1 MADLD
6 TLKQELVETCAAI
19 VRSGILSLSGHGNV
33 SLRVP
38 GRDELLLTSGGR
50 LDNLTLADI
59 AHLRLDGE
67 LLAGTLV
74 PTAHEIVHMHTL
86 IYRER
91 EDVGCVIHTHSP
103 YATAFAVAGQPIQCW
118 SEAAARFGLDEGA
131 PVAAYGPR
139 GSQESLDNIRRVLTP
154 TNKAVLLANHGVLV
168 FDRTAQAAIG
178 VSVALE
184 ETAQLGLYAAAI
196 GGARDIPPALRAFTR
211 ERAQQFAAM
220 GTLSAQHGER

>member
-6 TLKQELVETCAAI
+6 ALKQELVETCAAI
-19 VRSGILSLSGHGNV
+19 VRSGILSLSGHGNA

-38 GRDELLLTSGGR
+38 GRDEMLLTSGGR
-50 LDNLTLADI
+50 LAGLTMADI

-74 PTAHEIVHMHTL
+74 PTAHEIVQMHAL

-91 EDVGCVIHTHSP
+91 EEIGCVIHTHAP
-103 YATAFAVAGQPIQCW
+103 YATAFAVAGRPILCW

-154 TNKAVLLANHGVLV
+154 RSKAVLLANHGVLT
-168 FDRTAQAAIG
+168 FDRTAQGAIA
-178 VSVALE
+178 VSIALE
-184 ETAQLGLYAAAI
+184 ETAQLGLYAASI
-196 GGARDIPPALRAFTR
+196 GGPRELPPELRAYTQ

-220 GTLSAQHGER
+220 GTISAWPADR